1 MHRYLL
7 SAFVLLVSTV
17 FVSAAQSG
25 SGSGQTAQAEPPAAT
40 PAATAAPAAK
50 NTDAKSQ
57 AVDKNS
63 AANKKKPKKVWTDD
77 DISKVQGGISVVG
90 DANSS
95 NGSSE
100 ARQEE
105 SAGSENA
112 TQESQIS
119 NYREQLRQ
127 LQAQLDV
134 TDKKIDDLRNFKAE
148 DTSASGGI
156 NPNHG
161 YTMTPVADQIK
172 QLEDKRKQI
181 QDKIDA
187 VTDEARKKG
196 IEPGQL
202 R

>member
-7 SAFVLLVSTV
+7 SAFVLLVSAG
-17 FVSAAQSG
+17 FACAAQSSTG
-25 SGSGQTAQAEPPAAT
+25 SSQAAPAQASGAAPAATAT
-40 PAATAAPAAK
+40 PAAKT
-50 NTDAKSQ
+50 TDAKGQ

-63 AANKKKPKKVWTDD
+63 TTTKKKQKKVWTDD
-77 DISKVQGGISVVG
+77 DMSKVQGGISVVG

-105 SAGSENA
+105 GAISGDAA
-112 TQESQIS
+112 QESQIG

-181 QDKIDA
+181 QDQIDA

>member
-1 MHRYLL
+1 M
-7 SAFVLLVSTV
+7 
-17 FVSAAQSG
+17 
-25 SGSGQTAQAEPPAAT
+25 
-40 PAATAAPAAK
+40 
-50 NTDAKSQ
+50 
-57 AVDKNS
+57 
-63 AANKKKPKKVWTDD
+63 
-77 DISKVQGGISVVG
+77 SKVQGGISVVG

-105 SAGSENA
+105 GAISGDAA
-112 TQESQIS
+112 QESQIG

-181 QDKIDA
+181 QDQIDA

>member
-7 SAFVLLVSTV
+7 STFALLVSTA
-17 FVSAAQSG
+17 FVSAAQSNTAP
-25 SGSGQTAQAEPPAAT
+25 GQAPAAAPAGTAT
-40 PAATAAPAAK
+40 PAAKTS
-50 NTDAKSQ
+50 DAKGQ
-57 AVDKNS
+57 PVDKNS
-63 AANKKKPKKVWTDD
+63 TANKKKPKKVWTDD

-90 DANSS
+90 DASSS

-100 ARQEE
+100 ARQED
-105 SAGSENA
+105 SANSGDA
-112 TQESQIS
+112 AQESQVGY
-119 NYREQLRQ
+119 YREQLRQ

-156 NPNHG
+156 NPNRG

>member
-1 MHRYLL
+1 MRRYLL
-7 SAFVLLVSTV
+7 STFVFL
-17 FVSAAQSG
+17 VSAAFTCGAQSS
-25 SGSGQTAQAEPPAAT
+25 SGSGQTPPAQ
-40 PAATAAPAAK
+40 APAAAP
-50 NTDAKSQ
+50 TTTATTAAKTTEAKGQ

-63 AANKKKPKKVWTDD
+63 AAKKKPKKVWTDD

-90 DANSS
+90 DASSS

-105 SAGSENA
+105 SANSSDA
-112 TQESQIS
+112 AQESQIS

-172 QLEDKRKQI
+172 QLEQKKKQI
-181 QDKIDA
+181 QDQIDA